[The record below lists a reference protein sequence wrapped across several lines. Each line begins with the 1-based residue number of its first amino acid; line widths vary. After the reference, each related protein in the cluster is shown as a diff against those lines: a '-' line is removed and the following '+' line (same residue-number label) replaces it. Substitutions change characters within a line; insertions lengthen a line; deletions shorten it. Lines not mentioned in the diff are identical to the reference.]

1 MTITLPQRGRGFD
14 GKHTT
19 RPVRRHCQE
28 YPIHATGMLQ
38 TTIKGLLRCGILDM
52 NASLRPIMFLV
63 TVLLHASRDCVGH

>member
-14 GKHTT
+14 GKHTP

-63 TVLLHASRDCVGH
+63 TVLLHVRCDCVGH